1 MGQHMTQV
9 SFRKVWKDPIYCLA
23 FGFGTG
29 LSPVAP
35 GTFGT
40 LAAIPVYCVLAFLFN
55 SKIYLLL
62 TLLAFLGGIF
72 VCEKVS
78 RDLGEHDYGGIV
90 WDEIV
95 GYLLTMF
102 LVPLHW
108 VWIVLGF
115 VLFRLF
121 DIWKPHPIRWVD
133 KRVGGGLGIMLD
145 DVLAAIP
152 AFFILQI
159 MSHLYTPGAS

>member
-1 MGQHMTQV
+1 MAEV
-9 SFRKVWKDPIYCLA
+9 SWKKVWTDPIYCLA
-23 FGFGTG
+23 FGFGSG

-40 LAAIPVYCVLAFLFN
+40 LAAIPIYCVLAFLLN
-55 SKIYLLL
+55 AKAYLIV
-62 TLLAFLGGIF
+62 TLLGFFTGIF
-72 VCEKVS
+72 ICSKVS

-90 WDEIV
+90 WDEII

-102 LVPLHW
+102 LVPLHGL
-108 VWIVLGF
+108 WIVIGF
-115 VLFRLF
+115 VLFRIF
-121 DIWKPHPIRWVD
+121 DIWKPYPIRWVD

-159 MSHLYTPGAS
+159 LSHLHTPGAS